1 MKIAIVGSGIS
12 GISAAMNLHAKFEIS
27 LFEKMHQIGGHSN
40 SIVVNDIEG
49 KEFQIDTGFIVLND
63 RNYPNFSDF
72 LRQLDVKMKKTDMTF
87 SYTDSNHQIQY
98 AGTKSGLFPPI
109 SKLFD
114 VKHWRM
120 LLGIYKYSRILGSYR
135 RKHSIPKKSIGEFLQ
150 ELGCPPDLINHY
162 FLPIASA
169 IWSCDRRNS
178 DSILADA
185 YINFFSNHGLLQLN
199 DRPKWFSVEGS
210 SRSYLNEFEKKF
222 KGEIFT
228 NSNIVQVSDDENNV
242 EILTDDG
249 RKLIF
254 DAVIIATH
262 SDTAMDLTRKK
273 LSSRKHEI
281 LKQHPYT
288 QSDVILHTD
297 ESYLPSGRR
306 YWASWNVMSFEGQNG
321 NPSLETTYYMN
332 RLQQL
337 ESKTNF
343 LVTLN
348 PSRAIS
354 QSKVFYQTK
363 YDHPLLTKTSSENKK
378 DFEMLNTDS
387 KIYFCGAYLGF
398 GFHEDGYLSGKMV
411 SEKVISDLSIFNEK
425 LLSG

>member
-1 MKIAIVGSGIS
+1 
-12 GISAAMNLHAKFEIS
+12 
-27 LFEKMHQIGGHSN
+27 
-40 SIVVNDIEG
+40 
-49 KEFQIDTGFIVLND
+49 
-63 RNYPNFSDF
+63 
-72 LRQLDVKMKKTDMTF
+72 
-87 SYTDSNHQIQY
+87 
-98 AGTKSGLFPPI
+98 
-109 SKLFD
+109 
-114 VKHWRM
+114 M
-120 LLGIYKYSRILGSYR
+120 LLGIYKYSSILGSFR

-150 ELGCPPDLINHY
+150 ELGCNPDLINHY

-363 YDHPLLTKTSSENKK
+363 YDHPLLTKTS
-378 DFEMLNTDS
+378 
-387 KIYFCGAYLGF
+387 
-398 GFHEDGYLSGKMV
+398 
-411 SEKVISDLSIFNEK
+411 
-425 LLSG
+425 